1 MSIFE
6 RSIGKSVL
14 SLMGLMRTD
23 PFLLGLEKN
32 YQDFMLLLQVCWER
46 QLFKKDSAKSEKY
59 LKEIKGKNGM
69 ITV

>member
-1 MSIFE
+1 VIYLLLMSIFE

-32 YQDFMLLLQVCWER
+32 YQDFFVC
-46 QLFKKDSAKSEKY
+46 FCCKFVGKDNFSRKTAQRARN
-59 LKEIKGKNGM
+59 I
-69 ITV
+69 